1 MNLDI
6 LYSLFLKSTGVS
18 TDTRK
23 IDPGNL
29 FFALKGPNFNANDF
43 AAKALEMGA
52 SAVVI
57 DEVKYFVEDDERY
70 FICEDVL
77 LTLQNLATYHR
88 RKFSIPVIGLTGSN
102 GKTTSKELL
111 NAVLKQKFN
120 TLATIGNLNNH
131 IGVPLTLLRLKSEH
145 EIAIIEIHFKF
156 SEKVFFINFSM

>member
-1 MNLDI
+1 VKSNSKIKRIELRKDVPFALFCGKFSRKMNLDI

-57 DEVKYFVEDDERY
+57 DEVKYFVDDDERY

-77 LTLQNLATYHR
+77 MTLQDLATYHR

-111 NAVLKQKFN
+111 HAVLKQN
-120 TLATIGNLNNH
+120 STH
-131 IGVPLTLLRLKSEH
+131 SPPLVIS
-145 EIAIIEIHFKF
+145 IIILGFP
-156 SEKVFFINFSM
+156 